1 MEALKTSQAICA
13 GRDFNVIY
21 TTKKLSLPKQEFERL
36 YPLSIKFLCDDLKMI
51 VLVHGVILMFAF
63 VFCRKDYHKDCL
75 KRRD

>member
-51 VLVHGVILMFAF
+51 VLVHGVILCLLSFF
-63 VFCRKDYHKDCL
+63 VEKTTTRIV
-75 KRRD
+75 